1 MAEERPGRGMKR
13 RGKWHDSFI
22 SCRPL
27 FSSSMHT
34 YTRTQTHL
42 VSPLP
47 LTLDTGRR
55 CAPGQ
60 DEKGHWQDG

>member
-1 MAEERPGRGMKR
+1 MGEGDEEEGKGGM
-13 RGKWHDSFI
+13 SA
-22 SCRPL
+22 SYLVALL

-60 DEKGHWQDG
+60 DEKRHWQDG